1 VPVYTPMTLNIRMW
15 LAPLLL
21 PLSGCAIFGG
31 GGGDPPERPSDA
43 CAIFAEKDD
52 WYPAARESEKRWGVP
67 IALQM
72 AFMKQESGFD
82 ADAQPPRRKFLG
94 LIPTTRPSSAYG
106 YSQALDST
114 WEGYIRDTGNRGADR
129 DDFEDAIDFIG
140 WYCTVSHKKLG
151 IAKNDAYNQYLA
163 YHEGQGGYS
172 RRTYERKDWLLKVAR
187 KVEAQTLRYN
197 EQLARCGAKL
207 EERDDGWW

>member
-1 VPVYTPMTLNIRMW
+1 MPV
-15 LAPLLL
+15 
-21 PLSGCAIFGG
+21 
-31 GGGDPPERPSDA
+31 
-43 CAIFAEKDD
+43 
-52 WYPAARESEKRWGVP
+52 
-67 IALQM
+67 ALQM

-114 WEGYIRDTGNRGADR
+114 WEGYMRDTGNDGADR

-187 KVEAQTLRYN
+187 KVEAQTQRYN
-197 EQLARCGAKL
+197 EQLARCGARL